1 MGNFRSSRSRIRRNM
16 AVTGSHD
23 VSGSIRGHTIH
34 LIHGACDLDQ
44 SAARWL
50 PMGYGLGESS
60 AANYTTRFVCPAN
73 GRLKRTV
80 IRCKAAAGA
89 SSLALYRAIDGT
101 NAAATLVETVGV
113 AIASVDT
120 SYDFDFSG
128 SLHFQKGNVISFR
141 LNPTSNPDET
151 NFTHVLELFTRTAIT
166 GS

>member
-1 MGNFRSSRSRIRRNM
+1 MGFRGGQNKTSGTRTHSGTLSI
-16 AVTGSHD
+16 
-23 VSGSIRGHTIH
+23 SGSLRGHTIH